1 MTLSSKAKKIAIIG
15 SPASG
20 KTSIIDKLK
29 NKGHVCMEEI
39 SREITL
45 KAQNKGIDQLFLKDP
60 DLFSK
65 QLLEARKKQFIE
77 ADTADSPLVFFD
89 RGLPDVVAYLDYI
102 DSDYSM
108 DFIENCKK
116 HKYDKVFILT
126 PWKDIYIQDNE
137 RYETFE
143 QATEIHKYLTKWY
156 KRFDYK
162 LVEVPHSTVENRVDF
177 ILKNI

>member
-1 MTLSSKAKKIAIIG
+1 MTLSSKAKKIAITG

-20 KTSIIDKLK
+20 KTSIIDKLI

-60 DLFSK
+60 VWFSEK
-65 QLLEARKKQFIE
+65 LLEERKKQFIE

-89 RGLPDVVAYLDYI
+89 RGLPDVVSYLDYI
-102 DSDYSM
+102 DSSYSKVFIDY
-108 DFIENCKK
+108 CKK
-116 HKYDKVFILT
+116 YKYDKVFILM

-143 QATEIHKYLTKWY
+143 QAKEIHKYLTKWY
-156 KRFDYK
+156 KHFNYN